1 MDNNFDVIIVGTG
14 AAGLFAGLCL
24 PVNLNVLM
32 ITKDKMENSDSY
44 LAQGGICTLKSA
56 DDFDAFYQDTLKA
69 GRNENNPE
77 SVRIMIQQSPQIMK
91 DLMDYGVKF
100 DRDSEGNLAYTRE
113 GAHSEFRILHHQ
125 DVTGKEITS
134 KLIRQVKLRNNITV
148 IEDAT
153 MLDIISENNKVS
165 GIIMENNSDIVQ
177 INAKVV
183 ILATGGI
190 GGLFK
195 HSTNFRHITG
205 DSFAIALRNNIQ
217 LENIN
222 YIQIH
227 PTTLYTTKPGRS
239 FLISESVRGEGA
251 YLLNCKMERFV
262 NELLPR
268 DIVSNAIKN
277 EMDKYNMPYVYL
289 SVMHMDHQQIQTR
302 FPHIYDRCLK
312 ESYDMYK
319 EPIPVVPAQHYLMGG
334 IKSDTFGKTSMKN
347 LYAVGET
354 ACNGVHGANRLASN
368 SLLESL
374 VFAKRAARVIKDEIE
389 NIDFDPKYVDVSK
402 YDRDRLMKEN
412 RNLIMNEIK
421 RKDGEFYD
429 KWCKS

>member
-125 DVTGKEITS
+125 DVTGKELTS

-312 ESYDMYK
+312 EGYDMYK

>member
-312 ESYDMYK
+312 EGYDMYK

-334 IKSDTFGKTSMKN
+334 IKSDIFGKTSMKN

>member
-1 MDNNFDVIIVGTG
+1 MDDNYDVIIVGTG

-24 PVNLNVLM
+24 PENLKILM
-32 ITKDKMENSDSY
+32 ITKDKKENSDSY

-77 SVRIMIQQSPQIMK
+77 SVKIMIQQSPQIMK
-91 DLMDYGVKF
+91 DLMDYGVEF

-113 GAHSEFRILHHQ
+113 GAHSQYRILHHQ

-134 KLIRQVKLRNNITV
+134 KLIMQIEKRKNITV
-148 IEDAT
+148 VENAT
-153 MLDIISENNKVS
+153 MLDIINKNNVATGIVVEKDGKV
-165 GIIMENNSDIVQ
+165 MQ
-177 INAKVV
+177 INAKMI

-190 GGLFK
+190 GGLFQ
-195 HSTNFRHITG
+195 HSSNFRHITG
-205 DSFAIALRNNIQ
+205 DSFAIALRNNIE
-217 LENIN
+217 LENLN

-251 YLLNCKMERFV
+251 YLLNPRMERFV
-262 NELLPR
+262 DELLPR
-268 DIVSNAIKN
+268 DVVSNAIKA
-277 EMDKYNMPYVYL
+277 EMDKYNAKYVYL
-289 SVMHMDHQQIQTR
+289 SVIHMDHDQIKNR
-302 FPHIYDRCLK
+302 FPNIYKKCL
-312 ESYDMYK
+312 EEGYDMFK
-319 EPIPVVPAQHYLMGG
+319 DPIPVVPAQHYLMGG
-334 IKSDTFGKTSMKN
+334 IKTDTWGQTSMEN

-374 VFAKRAARVIKDEIE
+374 VFAKRAAKKLV
-389 NIDFDPKYVDVSK
+389 NISMIHY
-402 YDRDRLMKEN
+402 
-412 RNLIMNEIK
+412 
-421 RKDGEFYD
+421 
-429 KWCKS
+429 

>member
-312 ESYDMYK
+312 EGYDMYK

-402 YDRDRLMKEN
+402 YDKDHLMKEN
-412 RNLIMNEIK
+412 RDLIMNEIK